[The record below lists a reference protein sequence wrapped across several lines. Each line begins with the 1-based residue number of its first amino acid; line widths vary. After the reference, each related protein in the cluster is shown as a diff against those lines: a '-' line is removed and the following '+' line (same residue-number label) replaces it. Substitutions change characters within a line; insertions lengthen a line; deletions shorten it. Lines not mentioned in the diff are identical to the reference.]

1 MFNVQWSMASEDI
14 IEAKGNERLSLKG
27 DGGSY
32 KIGQIGRT
40 HGVKGEVTFQF
51 TDDVW
56 DRAEAEYLFLRV
68 DGLLVPFFL
77 EEYRFRSDTTA
88 LVKFLDYDSANDVQ
102 FMLGCDVFFPHALT
116 PEAGEDDEYTW
127 RYFTGFSLYDEKAGL
142 IGTIDRVDDTTQNVL
157 FLVGE
162 RFIPAAEAWI
172 KDINHRERT
181 IRMEL
186 PEGLLEL
193 N

>member
-1 MFNVQWSMASEDI
+1 MITEQEV
-14 IEAKGNERLSLKG
+14 
-27 DGGSY
+27 Y

-68 DGLLVPFFL
+68 EGILVPFFL

-102 FMLGCDVFFPHALT
+102 FLVGSEVFFPHALT
-116 PEAGEDDEYTW
+116 PEMDEEAEYTW
-127 RYFTGFSLYDEKAGL
+127 RYFTGFMLYDEKAGL
-142 IGTIDRVDDTTQNVL
+142 IGTIDYVDETTQNVL
-157 FLVGE
+157 FGVGE
-162 RFIPAAEAWI
+162 RLIPAAEEWI
-172 KDINHRERT
+172 RDINHKERSIT
-181 IRMEL
+181 MNL

-193 N
+193 